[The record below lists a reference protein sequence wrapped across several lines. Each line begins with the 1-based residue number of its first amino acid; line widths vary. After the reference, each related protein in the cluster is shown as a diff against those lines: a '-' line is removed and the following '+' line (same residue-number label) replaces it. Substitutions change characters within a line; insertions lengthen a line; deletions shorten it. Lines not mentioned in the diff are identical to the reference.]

1 MQYIAPKS
9 GVKGTVT
16 VPLEVTIDGVTYK
29 VTSIAGN
36 AFKGTK
42 KIKKIVIGSNITS
55 IGKNAFAGCTSLT
68 SITIGK
74 NVTKI
79 GKNAFTGCKKLKS
92 ITIKT
97 KKLTTKTVKKGA
109 FNGISKK
116 VVVKVPK
123 SKYKTYKKLLP
134 AKGLKK
140 AAKIKK

>member
-1 MQYIAPKS
+1 MCIR
-9 GVKGTVT
+9 
-16 VPLEVTIDGVTYK
+16 DR
-29 VTSIAGN
+29 
-36 AFKGTK
+36 
-42 KIKKIVIGSNITS
+42 
-55 IGKNAFAGCTSLT
+55 
-68 SITIGK
+68 